1 MGTYIISVQY
11 LKQEISN
18 IRHIINMIYKENS
31 INDKVILYQSRPLG
45 VRNGQDKIIFFLLL
59 FGNF

>member
-31 INDKVILYQSRPLG
+31 INDKVILYQSRALG
-45 VRNGQDKIIFFLLL
+45 VRNVQDKIIFLLL